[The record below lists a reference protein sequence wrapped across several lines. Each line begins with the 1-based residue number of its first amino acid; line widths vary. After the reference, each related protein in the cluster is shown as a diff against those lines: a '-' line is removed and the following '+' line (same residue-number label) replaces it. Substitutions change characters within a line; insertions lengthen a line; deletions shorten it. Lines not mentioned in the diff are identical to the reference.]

1 MRFPNRKMEKHHIF
15 CDKDLKPTKRKIL
28 KCLVIMEFSKKIIY
42 PYFSAIKNYLLVES
56 LNRDYN

>member
-1 MRFPNRKMEKHHIF
+1 MEKHHIF
-15 CDKDLKPTKRKIL
+15 CNKDLKPTKRKIL

-56 LNRDYN
+56 LNHDYN